1 MILYAHKYYNMLIY
15 DDLVLAAS
23 INNIKNSDKYEI
35 ADEKEED
42 ENEDDDIYMDP
53 LDNIS

>member
-1 MILYAHKYYNMLIY
+1 MLVH
-15 DDLVLAAS
+15 DDPVLAGS
-23 INNIKNSDKYEI
+23 INNIKNADKYEI

-42 ENEDDDIYMDP
+42 ENEDDDINMDP